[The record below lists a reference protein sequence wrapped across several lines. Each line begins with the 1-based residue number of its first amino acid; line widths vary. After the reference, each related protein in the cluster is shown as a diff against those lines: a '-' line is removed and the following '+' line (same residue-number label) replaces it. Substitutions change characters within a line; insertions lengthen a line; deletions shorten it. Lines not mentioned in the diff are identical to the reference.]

1 MLSPRAA
8 ADGNERVRQLTPFF
22 QFPMAAVLK
31 DLRPFC
37 FSRCMPPEKAE
48 RTFVMNKPSGQ
59 PAQRMSQGLRLAA
72 RPIRI
77 GAGIPLKPD
86 RRTPVWTDIAAAAE
100 GLAQR
105 EPLLKPRLQSLILAH
120 DNLGAG
126 VAAVLARRLGGAD
139 LEEAPLR
146 DLFLQLADEDF
157 AEKVAADLR
166 AVRERDPAGGD
177 ELHVL
182 LNFKGFQALQ
192 TYRIAHALWQEGR
205 TELAHALS
213 NQASI
218 VFAVDIHPAAR
229 IGTGV
234 MFDHGTGIVIGETT
248 VIEDN
253 VSLLQNV
260 TLGGTGK
267 EHGDRHPKI
276 RSGVMIGAGAKILGN
291 IEVGTMSKIAAGS
304 VVLHPVPPHTT
315 VAGVPARVVRRHHDD
330 SCPSVEMDQRI

>member
-1 MLSPRAA
+1 
-8 ADGNERVRQLTPFF
+8 
-22 QFPMAAVLK
+22 
-31 DLRPFC
+31 
-37 FSRCMPPEKAE
+37 
-48 RTFVMNKPSGQ
+48 MNKPSSQ
-59 PAQRMSQGLRLAA
+59 PMQRLSQGLRLAA

-77 GAGIPLKPD
+77 GAGIPLAPD
-86 RRTPVWTDIAAAAE
+86 RRTPVWAAIMAAADA
-100 GLAQR
+100 LAQR
-105 EPLLKPRLQSLILAH
+105 EPLLAKRLQSLILAH
-120 DNLGAG
+120 DRLGAG
-126 VAAVLARRLGGAD
+126 TAAVLARRLAGAD
-139 LEEAPLR
+139 LEEPALLE
-146 DLFLQLADEDF
+146 LFLRIADDDF

-166 AVRERDPAGGD
+166 AVRERDPACGD

-192 TYRIAHALWQEGR
+192 TYRIAHALWQQGR

-213 NQASI
+213 NQASL

-234 MFDHGTGIVIGETT
+234 MFDHGTGIVVGETT

-291 IEVGTMSKIAAGS
+291 IKVGTMSKIAAGS

-315 VAGVPARVVRRHHDD
+315 VAGVPARVVRRHNDD
-330 SCPSVEMDQRI
+330 SCPSVEMDQSI

>member
-1 MLSPRAA
+1 
-8 ADGNERVRQLTPFF
+8 
-22 QFPMAAVLK
+22 
-31 DLRPFC
+31 
-37 FSRCMPPEKAE
+37 
-48 RTFVMNKPSGQ
+48 MNKPPSQ
-59 PAQRMSQGLRLAA
+59 PMQRSSGLRLAG

-77 GAGIPLKPD
+77 GAGIPLAPD
-86 RRTPVWTDIAAAAE
+86 RRTPVWADIRSAAE
-100 GLAQR
+100 SLAQR
-105 EPLLKPRLQSLILAH
+105 EPLLGARLRSLVLAN

-126 VAAVLARRLGGAD
+126 ISAVLARRLASEDLDEHALRELFTSVAD
-139 LEEAPLR
+139 DA
-146 DLFLQLADEDF
+146 F

-192 TYRIAHALWQEGR
+192 TYRIAHALWLDGR

-213 NQASI
+213 NQASL

-248 VIEDN
+248 LIEDN

-291 IEVGTMSKIAAGS
+291 IDIGTMSKVAAGS
-304 VVLHPVPPHTT
+304 VVLQPVPPHTT
-315 VAGVPARVVRRHHDD
+315 VAGVPARVVRQHNDD